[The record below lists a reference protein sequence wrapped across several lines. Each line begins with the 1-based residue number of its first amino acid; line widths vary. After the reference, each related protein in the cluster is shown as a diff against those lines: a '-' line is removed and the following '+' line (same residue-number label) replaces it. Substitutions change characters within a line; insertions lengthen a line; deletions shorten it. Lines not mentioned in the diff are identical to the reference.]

1 MNPHLLNAAPFN
13 SDEEENKNIREE
25 NNKRLSSSLNRTI
38 KNRNNNQNNDNKNR
52 ERNRRIQ
59 KLLNDNNINNNLT
72 NNLTNN
78 ESDDLEDFNPPSH
91 PAIQEPKKIVKEN
104 FTFDNIKSELLQ
116 NSHEEESQKQHQ
128 NDNPVNKE
136 NFQQLPANNL
146 QQYYEKYNA
155 YLNSENNY
163 NKQYM
168 SVTNEEL
175 LKKIDNIL
183 FLLEEQ
189 RETRTNYVTEELILY
204 VFLGIFVI
212 YLVDSFVKV
221 GKYIR

>member
-38 KNRNNNQNNDNKNR
+38 KNRNNNENNDNKNR

-59 KLLNDNNINNNLT
+59 KLLNDNNMN

-104 FTFDNIKSELLQ
+104 FTFDKIKSELLDNQQEDELQ
-116 NSHEEESQKQHQ
+116 NQQQ

-163 NKQYM
+163 NKQYI
-168 SVTNEEL
+168 SASNEEL
-175 LKKIDNIL
+175 LKKIDHIL

-189 RETRTNYVTEELILY
+189 KETRTNYVTEELILY

>member
-25 NNKRLSSSLNRTI
+25 NNKRLSSSLNKTI
-38 KNRNNNQNNDNKNR
+38 KNRNNIDSNDNKNR
-52 ERNRRIQ
+52 ERNKRIQ
-59 KLLNDNNINNNLT
+59 KLLNDNNMNNM
-72 NNLTNN
+72 NNTLTNN

-104 FTFDNIKSELLQ
+104 FTFDNMESELLH
-116 NSHEEESQKQHQ
+116 NSDQEEESQKQHQ

-163 NKQYM
+163 NKQYI
-168 SVTNEEL
+168 SASNEEL
-175 LKKIDNIL
+175 LKKIDHIL

>member
-38 KNRNNNQNNDNKNR
+38 KNRNNSENNDNKNR

-59 KLLNDNNINNNLT
+59 KLLNDNNMN

-104 FTFDNIKSELLQ
+104 FTFDNMKSELLH
-116 NSHEEESQKQHQ
+116 NYHEEESQNHHQ

-155 YLNSENNY
+155 YLNSQNNY
-163 NKQYM
+163 NNQSM
-168 SVTNEEL
+168 TVSNEEL